1 MIPIG
6 IGAPHGVGA
15 GAVHLGVGTTAG
27 IMAGDTLGV
36 GDTLGAGLVLPV
48 GAGQIIHATPEL

>member
-27 IMAGDTLGV
+27 ILAGDTLGV
-36 GDTLGAGLVLPV
+36 GLVLPV